1 MIIDRRQFLYLVSLL
16 VAPGSASSQN
26 YPTRPLL
33 FIVPLAAGGGLDF
46 LARLIGEYISR
57 TMGQQVVVENRTGA
71 GGTIGI
77 EEAARSPPDG
87 YTILISNDNISSA
100 PHILPVNGNYL
111 TDLLPIIE
119 VARQPLILCVHPS
132 LGVGSLADLI
142 RVAKQRPGLGY
153 ATSGV
158 GSNQHVLGEWFKKV
172 TDIELEHVP
181 YRGAGQAINDLVGG
195 HVPIGILGPTAL
207 IPYYKSGDL
216 RLLAQSSR
224 TRSPIL
230 PDIPTFQE
238 AGVSGI
244 ELDAWYGVFVPAGSP
259 GTIISRLNS
268 EINIAL
274 ADPATRTSLLQA
286 ANEPVGG
293 SAEQL
298 SEVFRENYEK
308 YGRLVRELNIK
319 AR

>member
-16 VAPGSASSQN
+16 VAPGSASSQD
-26 YPTRPLL
+26 YPTRTLL

-46 LARLIGEYISR
+46 LARLIGESISR

-132 LGVGSLADLI
+132 LGVSSLAELI

-224 TRSPIL
+224 SRSPIL
-230 PDIPTFQE
+230 PNIPTFQE
-238 AGVSGI
+238 GGASGI

-259 GTIISRLNS
+259 GTIINRLNS